1 MLLEKLLEVGREEG
15 LGRITADIL
24 FDNRAMQKISRRLGF
39 NLHRDTE
46 EMVMKADLDLY
57 QTA

>member
-1 MLLEKLLEVGREEG
+1 MLLGKLLEVGREEG
-15 LGRITADIL
+15 LERITADIL

-39 NLHRDTE
+39 NLRRDTE